1 MQKQRNRYYHG
12 KMLRSEDFICEQ
24 RYLLEQIKE
33 RTHLM
38 LGEGI
43 LYGLHVTQQAKEAL
57 QISAGGAI
65 DANGNYIHLDHDL
78 TIMLEELS
86 GFSQLNANA
95 GWITLQY
102 KETAVEKEFCEFPSA
117 DQHEEYGKWEDGY
130 ELCIQRLRLPDYLEE
145 ELFQEQV
152 VFEDSDRK
160 LYLILPRI
168 LPHAGDVQLQLI
180 MEQRQE
186 AGIEVSMTLRSPLY
200 HIQSIQLSAKQKQTK
215 YTMEILLKRNEQ
227 AGGHYAMFHIDQ
239 LKLENRLVSPS
250 CASFEI
256 EIAEHIEQAV
266 MTRFLKKPFVF
277 QKELVLGYVDFCFQ
291 KDHLEIQRVEEIG
304 RLECQRP
311 QLDMVINEFQRKLHW
326 RPPEQLGKS
335 SAESPQTKEACGILS
350 FQCDS
355 LHPVFY
361 SDEISHG
368 LGPGEVQLQLSL
380 ELQKNADA
388 QEYRKQ
394 LISGDSS
401 LFQKEEIRWAVRSY
415 PWTGSFQAAV
425 AVPEDYYEQKLIL
438 HWYAKAWD
446 MKQHEETENHLLRLE
461 PSTLT
466 CRPQETCRFTAVFDK
481 EDDSKEVR
489 YSLDERSSGELQED
503 GTFIAGHT
511 CGLYQIRAYYREQ
524 QVSAYVK
531 VMDKHE

>member
-24 RYLLEQIKE
+24 RYLLDQIKE

-43 LYGLHVTQQAKEAL
+43 LYGLHISRQSKEAL
-57 QISAGGAI
+57 QISAGSAV
-65 DANGNYIHLDHDL
+65 DAKGNYIHLEQNL

-86 GFSQLNANA
+86 GFSRLNANA
-95 GWITLQY
+95 GWITLHY
-102 KETAVEKEFCEFPSA
+102 KEAAIDKEFVEFPSA

-130 ELCIQRLRLPDYLEE
+130 ELRIQKLRLPDYLEE

-152 VFEDSDRK
+152 VYEDSYRK
-160 LYLILPRI
+160 LYLHIPRI
-168 LPHAGDVQLQLI
+168 LPQAGDVQLPLFI
-180 MEQRQE
+180 EQKQE
-186 AGIEVSMTLRSPLY
+186 TAVELSMTLRSPLY
-200 HIQSIQLSAKQKQTK
+200 HIQSIELSTKQKQTK
-215 YTMEILLKRNEQ
+215 CSMVIPLKRNEQ

-266 MTRFLKKPFVF
+266 TTRFLKKPFVF

-291 KDHLEIQRVEEIG
+291 KDHLEIQRVEETG

-311 QLDMVINEFQRKLHW
+311 QLDMVVNEFQRKLHW
-326 RPPEQLGKS
+326 SPPEQHDKYF
-335 SAESPQTKEACGILS
+335 AESPQTKEACGILS

-355 LHPVFY
+355 QHPVFY

-380 ELQKNADA
+380 ELHENADA
-388 QEYRKQ
+388 QEYQRQ
-394 LISGDSS
+394 VISGDSS
-401 LFQKEEIRWAVRSY
+401 LFQKEDIRWAVRSY
-415 PWTGSFQAAV
+415 PWTGCFQAAV
-425 AVPEDYYEQKLIL
+425 AVPEDCFEQKLCL

-446 MKQHEETENHLLRLE
+446 MKQNEEKENRLLRLE

-466 CRPQETCRFTAVFDK
+466 CKPQDICHFTAVFEK

-489 YSLDERSSGELQED
+489 YSLDERSGGELQED

-511 CGLYQIRAYYREQ
+511 CGLYQIRAYYHDQ
-524 QVSAYVK
+524 QVNAYVK
-531 VMDKHE
+531 VMDGHE